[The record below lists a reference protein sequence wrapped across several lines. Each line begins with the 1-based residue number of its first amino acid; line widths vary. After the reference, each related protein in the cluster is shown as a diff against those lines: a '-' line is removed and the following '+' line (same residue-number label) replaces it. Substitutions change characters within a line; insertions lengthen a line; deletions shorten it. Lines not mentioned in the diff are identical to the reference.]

1 MNKDVTED
9 SDFRVGVLDYV
20 HASDTV
26 REPVEILDPE
36 GTAAWWLT
44 HAKYAPQGY
53 DVTLRFFNES
63 YFMQVRYLPEFHQT
77 SLEKMILWTIDGPAL
92 FTWGVFILKRLQRV

>member
-1 MNKDVTED
+1 M
-9 SDFRVGVLDYV
+9 GVLDYV

-26 REPVEILDPE
+26 REPVEILDP
-36 GTAAWWLT
+36 GDTAAWWLT

-63 YFMQVRYLPEFHQT
+63 YFMQVRYLPEFYRT